1 MEFSASRPDVV
12 RAINHRWLLKFWKR
26 HLGELRAP
34 RWQAIE
40 AADLSAISSHL
51 LFLDVIGGSDT
62 ARFQIRFQGAT
73 IMQVTGST
81 NYRGRFLDEVMPATR
96 HAESLPP
103 YRHATLGHPV
113 YTIQDINDRNGRQ
126 VHFERLLLPFAADGQ
141 TVDRILASFE
151 LFCEDGAFESRNLM
165 PADGKAPALRL
176 AVTIDPATLA

>member
-1 MEFSASRPDVV
+1 MRFSAARPDVV

-26 HLGELRAP
+26 HLGDLRVP

-40 AADLSAISSHL
+40 ATDLSAMSSNL
-51 LFLDVIGGSDT
+51 LFLDVIGSGET

-73 IMQVTGST
+73 ITQVTGSAD
-81 NYRGRFLDEVMPATR
+81 YRGRFLDEVMPQAR

-113 YTIQDINDRNGRQ
+113 YTIQDANDCNGRP
-126 VHFERLLLPFAADGQ
+126 VHFERLLMPFAADGQ
-141 TVDRILASFE
+141 TVDRILASIE

-165 PADGKAPALRL
+165 PPDGEALALRL
-176 AVTIDPATLA
+176 AVTIDPSALS

>member
-1 MEFSASRPDVV
+1 MRFSAARPDVV

-26 HLGELRAP
+26 HLGDLRVP

-40 AADLSAISSHL
+40 ATDLSAMSSNL
-51 LFLDVIGGSDT
+51 LFLDVIGSGET

-73 IMQVTGST
+73 ITQVTGSAD
-81 NYRGRFLDEVMPATR
+81 YRGRFLDEVMPQAR

-113 YTIQDINDRNGRQ
+113 YTIQDANDCNGRP

-141 TVDRILASFE
+141 TVDRILASIE

-165 PADGKAPALRL
+165 PPDGEALALRL
-176 AVTIDPATLA
+176 AVTIDPSALS